1 MATNT
6 FRLRPAA
13 RRYIAA
19 LTGSALAIALY
30 ALIQMIQNH
39 DLPTRTQAALA
50 IALTALVTVAWLF
63 PLPIS
68 FKTHLYLD
76 TSVVIAAIL
85 TLPPGVA
92 ILVAGIG
99 TAVAHRIRHEDAAQT
114 VFNASQ
120 AMLQAAAGSAVLH
133 LGGWQIDAHDFR
145 PLMGLLILAA
155 GIVMMLVTDLAVAT
169 MVALQTGESVPRA
182 WSQAVIYGDPAERL
196 TQLAQIGLGIIGAV
210 LISTY
215 AWTLFLL
222 LIPSVAVYVSLARAI
237 ENRKLAEEALR
248 DTEAALLEAQRVAH
262 LGSWDW
268 NLATGDQ
275 GWSDEAFRIFGYEP
289 KAFLPTWNIFLRGI
303 HPDDRATVDQAVHD
317 ALYTGERFSLDHR
330 IVRPDGSERVLHAE
344 GEIVFGS
351 EGEKQRVVGTIQD
364 VTERKQAERAR
375 EALLA
380 SVSHDLKSPLTV
392 IRGHAQLLQLK
403 ARRAGSSP
411 TEMGDGLAKID
422 AAASRM
428 AAQLTELLDVAR
440 LQMGE
445 ELDLQREPVDLPA
458 LVVERVGVHQQ
469 TTRRHQIVVEGD
481 ERQIVGEWDRA
492 RLERVLDNLI
502 GNAVKYSPAGGTVT
516 VRICGERDGS
526 GEWAVVSVAD
536 EGVGIPLSDLPQ
548 VFAPFQRGGNVGT
561 IPGTGVG
568 LAGARQIVEQHGG
581 TIVAESAEGKGSVFT
596 VRLPC

>member
-1 MATNT
+1 MNT
-6 FRLRPAA
+6 LRPSA

-19 LTGSALAIALY
+19 LSGGATAIALFALIRMGAPSGKQDGLAIAL
-30 ALIQMIQNH
+30 
-39 DLPTRTQAALA
+39 AALVA
-50 IALTALVTVAWLF
+50 VAWLF

-76 TSVVIAAIL
+76 TSVVVAAIL
-85 TLPPGVA
+85 TLEPALA
-92 ILVAGIG
+92 ILVAGVG
-99 TAVAHRIRHEDAAQT
+99 TVAAHRIRHEDGAQT

-120 AMLQAAAGSAVLH
+120 AMLQAAAGAAVLS
-133 LGGWQIDAHDFR
+133 LGNWDVFDKDFS
-145 PLMGLLILAA
+145 PTMGLVILAA
-155 GIVMMLVTDLAVAT
+155 GVAMTLVTDLAVST
-169 MVALQTGESVPRA
+169 MVALQSGVSVPRS

-196 TQLAQIGLGIIGAV
+196 TQFAQVGLGIIAAV
-210 LISTY
+210 LIATY

-222 LIPSVAVYVSLARAI
+222 LIPSVAVYVSLARSI
-237 ENRKLAEEALR
+237 EHRKLAEEALR

-268 NLATGDQ
+268 NLETGDQ

-289 KAFLPTWNIFLRGI
+289 REFLPTWHIFLRCI
-303 HPDDRATVDQAVHD
+303 HPDDRTMVDTAVHD
-317 ALYTGERFSLDHR
+317 ALYTGKRFSLDHR
-330 IVRPDGSERVLHAE
+330 IVRPDGGERVLHAE
-344 GEIVFGS
+344 GEIVFGAG
-351 EGEKQRVVGTIQD
+351 GEKQRVVGTIQD
-364 VTERKQAERAR
+364 VTDRKQAERAR
-375 EALLA
+375 EELLA

-392 IRGHAQLLQLK
+392 IRGHAQLLQMK
-403 ARRAGSSP
+403 ARRVGSNP
-411 TEMGDGLAKID
+411 AELGEGLAKID

-445 ELDLQREPVDLPA
+445 ELELQREPFDLVA
-458 LVVERVGVHQQ
+458 MVRERVGVHQQ
-469 TTRRHQIVVEGD
+469 TTRRHEIVVETD
-481 ERQIVGEWDRA
+481 REVVDGEWDRA

-502 GNAVKYSPAGGTVT
+502 GNAVKYSPAGGTID
-516 VRICGERDGS
+516 VRICNERDGS
-526 GEWAVVSVAD
+526 GDWAVVTVAD
-536 EGVGIPLSDLPQ
+536 QGVGIPVSDLPN

-581 TIVAESAEGKGSVFT
+581 TITVESSEGMGSVFM

>member
-1 MATNT
+1 MNT
-6 FRLRPAA
+6 LRPSA

-19 LTGSALAIALY
+19 LTGAATAIALF
-30 ALIQMIQNH
+30 ALIAMDAPSNEQKI
-39 DLPTRTQAALA
+39 LAVALAALV
-50 IALTALVTVAWLF
+50 ALAWLF

-76 TSVVIAAIL
+76 TSVVITAIL
-85 TLPPGVA
+85 TLEPGLA
-92 ILVAGIG
+92 ILVAGVG
-99 TAVAHRIRHEDAAQT
+99 TAVAHRIRQEDAAQT
-114 VFNASQ
+114 IFNSAQ
-120 AMLQAAAGSAVLH
+120 TMLQAAAGAAVLR
-133 LGGWQIDAHDFR
+133 LGGWNVQNHEFNSV
-145 PLMGLLILAA
+145 LMGMLILAA
-155 GIVMMLVTDLAVAT
+155 GVVMTLVTDLAVAT
-169 MVALQTGESVPRA
+169 MVALQSGVSVTRS
-182 WSQAVIYGDPAERL
+182 WSQAVLHGDPAERM
-196 TQLAQIGLGIIGAV
+196 TQLAQIGLGIIGGV
-210 LISTY
+210 LVATY

-222 LIPSVAVYVSLARAI
+222 VIPSVAVYVSLARAI
-237 ENRKLAEEALR
+237 EHRKLTEEALR
-248 DTEAALLEAQRVAH
+248 DTEAALHEAQRVAH

-275 GWSDEAFRIFGYEP
+275 GWSDEAFRIFGFEP
-289 KAFLPTWNIFLRGI
+289 KEFLPTWHIFLRCI
-303 HPDDRATVDQAVHD
+303 HPEDRAAVDQAVHD

-344 GEIVFGS
+344 GEIVFG
-351 EGEKQRVVGTIQD
+351 EGGEKQRVVGTIQD

-392 IRGHAQLLQLK
+392 IRGHAQLLQMK
-403 ARRAGSSP
+403 ARRPGANP
-411 TEMGDGLAKID
+411 AEMNDGLAKID

-445 ELDLQREPVDLPA
+445 ELDLQREPFDLVA
-458 LVVERVGVHQQ
+458 LVRERVAVHQQ
-469 TTRRHQIVVEGD
+469 TTRRHEIVVET
-481 ERQIVGEWDRA
+481 EIREMIGEWDRA

-502 GNAVKYSPAGGTVT
+502 GNAVKYSPTGGAVN

-526 GEWAVVSVAD
+526 GDWAVVTVTD
-536 EGVGIPLSDLPQ
+536 QGVGIPRADLAH
-548 VFAPFQRGGNVGT
+548 VFAPFQRGRNVGT

-581 TIVAESAEGKGSVFT
+581 TIAVESAEGAGSEFT

>member
-1 MATNT
+1 MNT
-6 FRLRPAA
+6 LRPSA
-13 RRYIAA
+13 RRYIGA
-19 LTGSALAIALY
+19 LSGAGTAVALFALILMRTPTGDQVVLAVALA
-30 ALIQMIQNH
+30 
-39 DLPTRTQAALA
+39 
-50 IALTALVTVAWLF
+50 ALVTVAWLF

-85 TLPPGVA
+85 TLEPGLA

-99 TAVAHRIRHEDAAQT
+99 TVVAHRIRKEDAAQT
-114 VFNASQ
+114 IFNASQ
-120 AMLQAAAGSAVLH
+120 AMLQAAAGAAVMK
-133 LGGWQIDAHDFR
+133 LGGWDLNHSR
-145 PLMGLLILAA
+145 PEFNSLSMALLILAA
-155 GIVMMLVTDLAVAT
+155 GIAMTLVTDFAVAT
-169 MVALQTGESVPRA
+169 MVALQSGVSVLRG
-182 WSQAVIYGDPAERL
+182 WSQAVIHGDPAERL
-196 TQLAQIGLGIIGAV
+196 TQLAQVGLGIIGAV

-248 DTEAALLEAQRVAH
+248 DTEAALMEAQRVAH

-289 KAFLPTWNIFLRGI
+289 REFLPTWNVFLRGI
-303 HPDDRATVDQAVHD
+303 HPDDRASVDQAVHD

-344 GEIVFGS
+344 GEIVFGVG
-351 EGEKQRVVGTIQD
+351 GEKQRVVGTIQD

-403 ARRAGSSP
+403 ARRQGANAA
-411 TEMGDGLAKID
+411 ELGDGLAKID

-445 ELDLQREPVDLPA
+445 ELELQREPVDLVA
-458 LVVERVGVHQQ
+458 LVTERAGVHQQ
-469 TTRRHQIVVEGD
+469 TTRRHEIVVEANGK
-481 ERQIVGEWDRA
+481 RIAGEWDRA

-502 GNAVKYSPAGGTVT
+502 GNAVKYSPAGGEVR
-516 VRICGERDGS
+516 VRICAERDGS
-526 GEWAVVSVAD
+526 GEWAVVTVAD
-536 EGVGIPLSDLPQ
+536 QGVGIPPADLPH

-568 LAGARQIVEQHGG
+568 LAGTRQIVEQHGG
-581 TIVAESAEGKGSVFT
+581 TIGVESAEGKGSVFT

>member
-1 MATNT
+1 MNT
-6 FRLRPAA
+6 LRPSA

-19 LTGSALAIALY
+19 LSG
-30 ALIQMIQNH
+30 
-39 DLPTRTQAALA
+39 AALA
-50 IALTALVTVAWLF
+50 VALFALIWMDSPDAEQKILALALAALVTVAWLF

-85 TLPPGVA
+85 TLDPGLA

-99 TAVAHRIRHEDAAQT
+99 TVAAHRIRQEDSAQT
-114 VFNASQ
+114 IFNASQ
-120 AMLQAAAGSAVLH
+120 AMLQAAAGAAVLS
-133 LGGWQIDAHDFR
+133 LGWKVDDPQFNNISMA
-145 PLMGLLILAA
+145 LLILGA
-155 GIVMMLVTDLAVAT
+155 GIAMTLVTDLAVAT
-169 MVALQTGESVPRA
+169 MVALQSGVSVLRG
-182 WSQAVIYGDPAERL
+182 WSQAVIHGDRAERL
-196 TQLAQIGLGIIGAV
+196 TQLAQVGLGIIAAV

-248 DTEAALLEAQRVAH
+248 DTEAALMEAQRVAH

-268 NLATGDQ
+268 NLETGDQ
-275 GWSDEAFRIFGYEP
+275 GWSDEAFRIFGYQPRE
-289 KAFLPTWNIFLRGI
+289 FLPTWNIFLRCI
-303 HPDDRATVDQAVHD
+303 HPDDRTTVDQAVHD

-330 IVRPDGSERVLHAE
+330 VVRPDGGERVLHAE
-344 GEIVFGS
+344 GEIVFGL
-351 EGEKQRVVGTIQD
+351 GGQKQRVVGTIQD

-403 ARRAGSSP
+403 ARRTGANTS
-411 TEMGDGLAKID
+411 EMGDGLAKID

-445 ELDLQREPVDLPA
+445 ELELQREPLDLLA
-458 LVVERVGVHQQ
+458 LVMERVGVHQQ
-469 TTRRHQIVVEGD
+469 TTRRHEIAVEAD
-481 ERQIVGEWDRA
+481 ERRIEGEWDRA

-502 GNAVKYSPAGGTVT
+502 GNAVKYSPAGGTVR
-516 VRICGERDGS
+516 VRVCGEPDGS
-526 GEWAVVSVAD
+526 GDWAVVTVAD
-536 EGVGIPLSDLPQ
+536 QGVGIPPSDLPT
-548 VFAPFQRGGNVGT
+548 VFTPFQRGGNVGT

-581 TIVAESAEGKGSVFT
+581 TIGVESAEGKGSVFT